1 VNSIQEYLDALRVH
15 LAGADP
21 ALIQDAVYDAEE
33 FLHSETEHAPGDAA
47 VLAQAI
53 EAYGMPDE
61 VAQSYLETERTVAEA
76 LRRPVPRADR
86 SALARFFGVVAD
98 PSAYAAL
105 FYMFLAF
112 VSGIVYFVLAVTGL
126 SLSLGLMVLI
136 IGVPVALLFIAAVRA
151 ISLTEGRVVEGLL
164 GTRMPRRPRVVQQQG
179 NMGDRLKSWFT
190 DYRTWTTLLYM
201 VLQLPLGIVYFT
213 LVVTGLSVSLALV
226 SAPVAQIVTGQ
237 AVIHDFNAAYYMA
250 PWFMPVVMASGAL
263 LYVLTLHGAKLIGQ
277 AHAAYAKVML
287 VGRPMEG
294 GTETTTAA
302 VPESTAV

>member
-1 VNSIQEYLDALRVH
+1 MNSIQEYLDALRVH

-33 FLHSETEHAPGDAA
+33 FLHSETEHAPGDTA

-53 EAYGMPDE
+53 EAYGTPDE

-86 SALARFFGVVAD
+86 PPLARFFGVVAD

-105 FYMFLAF
+105 FYMFLSL
-112 VSGIVYFVLAVTGL
+112 VSGIVYFTLAVTGF
-126 SLSLGLMVLI
+126 SLSLGLAVLI

-151 ISLTEGRVVEGLL
+151 ISLAEGRVVEGLL
-164 GTRMPRRPRVVQQQG
+164 GMRMPRRPRVVPQQG
-179 NMGDRLKSWFT
+179 DMGARLKSWFT

-201 VLQLPLGIVYFT
+201 VLQLPLGVVYFT
-213 LVVTGLSVSLALV
+213 LVVTGLATSLGLV
-226 SAPVAQIVTGQ
+226 VAPVLQVVTGQ
-237 AVIHDFNAAYYMA
+237 AVFHDSGAAYYLA
-250 PWFMPVVMASGAL
+250 PWFIPIVMASGGL
-263 LYVLTLHGAKLIGQ
+263 LYVLTLHAAKLIGR

-294 GTETTTAA
+294 DQGSTTAVA
-302 VPESTAV
+302 SQSAAL